1 MYMKIH
7 RFIGDFNIREEH
19 FRITEGDLVNQIK
32 NVLKLTKGEELIL
45 YTGSL
50 EEARCRIEEYG
61 KNFVEVHVV
70 ERMMNANE
78 PKRKV
83 TLYLSTLK
91 RENFELAA
99 QKATEAGVRNIVPI
113 ISSRTV
119 KLNISTERVEKIVK
133 EAAEQSGRGMVPRI
147 ADVVLF
153 EKIFPDAAKNDINIF
168 FDGAGK
174 QFSGAMLEG
183 KENIGIFIGPEGGWG
198 NKELVEA
205 KENGFLIAGL
215 GALTLRAETAA
226 TIASYLACNS

>member
-1 MYMKIH
+1 M
-7 RFIGDFNIREEH
+7 
-19 FRITEGDLVNQIK
+19 
-32 NVLKLTKGEELIL
+32 NV
-45 YTGSL
+45 
-50 EEARCRIEEYG
+50 
-61 KNFVEVHVV
+61 
-70 ERMMNANE
+70 NE
-78 PKRKV
+78 PKRGV

-91 RENFELAA
+91 RENFEFAA
-99 QKATEAGVRNIVPI
+99 QKATEAGVQNIVPI

-147 ADVVLF
+147 ADIVSF

-168 FDGAGK
+168 FDGMGK
-174 QFSGAMLEG
+174 QFSGTMLEG
-183 KENIGIFIGPEGGWG
+183 KESVGIFIGPEGGWG